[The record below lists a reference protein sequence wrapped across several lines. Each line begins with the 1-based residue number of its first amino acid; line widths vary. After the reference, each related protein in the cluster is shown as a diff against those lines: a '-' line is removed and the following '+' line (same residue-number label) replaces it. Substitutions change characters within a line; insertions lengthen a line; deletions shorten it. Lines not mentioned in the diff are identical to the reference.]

1 MPVFKTCWKK
11 DDNILNYGM
20 EEQKR
25 VNSRLISVVNKTVS
39 VISESLGYNT
49 Y

>member
-1 MPVFKTCWKK
+1 MPVFKICRRK

-20 EEQKR
+20 EKQKR
-25 VNSRLISVVNKTVS
+25 VDSRLISVVNKTVS